1 VADDE
6 VVMVNVTVAVVDV
19 ADEDGEDG
27 EEEVEEKCPW

>member
-19 ADEDGEDG
+19 ADEDGE
-27 EEEVEEKCPW
+27 EEVEEKCPW

>member
-19 ADEDGEDG
+19 ADEGG
-27 EEEVEEKCPW
+27 EEEVEGKCA